1 MADEVRRL
9 VILEAKTKGVKEAT
23 KEYENL
29 SDAEKDAIIAS
40 DDLQESQEELAGA
53 FDEVEGPLGNV
64 IQGVKGAVTA
74 FGNLLK
80 AGGPVLILLT
90 SIAAIAGAVGVA
102 FSKSKKLQD
111 EFRRSTAALGGALDV
126 LTGKLTKTVEGLL
139 GVADASEDATKN
151 ALSFGSTLL
160 VKLLPTLAQLGFI
173 SADTAA
179 EMIAVGVAADILEGE
194 LIELEKT
201 VALEELAFAKLDL
214 ELERSLTLGDQLDAQ
229 AKDNRQNL
237 SESLVLLDE
246 LDDATARRFGAQRET
261 LNQQLRIA
269 TATNNSI
276 EQNRIQIELIQLEKE
291 ELEALATVEGRR
303 ASVNTELH
311 QKELEFAFENTQI
324 REDEVEQT
332 LEKNELIEASEVKR
346 FDLTI
351 EKRKENTENARLQA
365 EIEEEIERT
374 KNEAIFATTSDLFN
388 GIAKLAGQNTIFGKA
403 AAIAQATI
411 DTFAAANSALKA
423 PTLFPGQRFI
433 AAAAVIAF
441 GLANVQQILGIP
453 LPKVQTVESSFAEGG
468 ILQGRSHRTGGIRAG
483 GVEFEGGEAVINK
496 RSTRMF
502 KDILSNINFAGGGK
516 RFQAGGV
523 TSNLTIPQIDTQFQ
537 LQQFEEL
544 QRAVREQQVV
554 AIVEDITSL
563 QTQIDV
569 REDRANLG

>member
-1 MADEVRRL
+1 MADETRV

-29 SDAEKDAIIAS
+29 ADAEKDATTES
-40 DDLQESQEELAGA
+40 DELAESQEDLAGA
-53 FDEVEGPLGNV
+53 FDAVEGPLGNV

-201 VALEELAFAKLDL
+201 VAEEELAFAKLDL

-229 AKDNRQNL
+229 AKDNRINL
-237 SESLVLLDE
+237 RESLVLLDE
-246 LDDATARRFGAQRET
+246 LDDATARRFEATRET

-269 TATNNSI
+269 DATNNTI
-276 EQNRIQIELIQLEKE
+276 EQNRIQIELIQLERE
-291 ELEALATVEGRR
+291 ELEALAAVEGRR

-311 QKELEFAFENTQI
+311 QKELEFAFENTEI
-324 REDEVEQT
+324 RTDEVEQT
-332 LEKNELIEASEVKR
+332 LQKNEAIIESEERKFELIAELRE
-346 FDLTI
+346 
-351 EKRKENTENARLQA
+351 ENTENTRLQA
-365 EIEEEIERT
+365 EAEKAIEKE
-374 KNEAIFATTSDLFN
+374 KNEVIAANTADLFG
-388 GIAKLAGQNTIFGKA
+388 GIAKLAGQNTVFGKA
-403 AAIAQATI
+403 AAVAQATI
-411 DTFAAANSALKA
+411 NTFQGATKA
-423 PTLFPGQRFI
+423 IAEGGLAGILAGVAII
-433 AAAAVIAF
+433 AA
-441 GLANVQQILGIP
+441 GLANVRQILAVP
-453 LPKVQTVESSFAEGG
+453 LPQIQVVESSFAEGG
-468 ILQGRSHRTGGIRAG
+468 ILSGRSHRTGGIRAG

-502 KDILSNINFAGGGK
+502 KDILSNINFMGGGK